1 MRYKEYLDDVCRN
14 IKFKVAHRILRK
26 ELTSHIDDKVNEL
39 KEAGVDNAEAKAIEA
54 MGDPHETGQALNDIH
69 KPQTEWGM
77 ITIVLLLSI
86 VGIVAYIFITL
97 DNEPYIN
104 NIGVIDRLPSVIVG
118 FAAMIGVMFVNYNL
132 IKRMRIVLFV
142 GAIAMNILFIVAMH
156 EQVTY
161 FTTIH
166 TFTHTASVFLYII
179 SISGFIAAA
188 KEQGIKGFIL
198 IGVLCAISLFA
209 TVTSLNNVILLSVV
223 YLSMILIA
231 IYQSGFSVKHL
242 LTYAF
247 TSVGVI
253 LIITF
258 VVYILN
264 PEYIHLLPMS
274 FDSPIDIPGVDFCT
288 MQAREMLEG
297 AKLIGSSDKYLSFGA
312 DYLFRSHTNYFLA
325 AIVAKFGWLSTG
337 AVISMFTAMF
347 AVMISKSIKIK
358 HTFGKMLSI
367 GISSYFIVR
376 FLLSALINFGV
387 FGGLDS
393 ATPFISFGRF
403 DYVFNALLVGI
414 FLSIWRRN
422 SFISKD
428 TDDEP
433 KLFKQK
439 TYTEYK
445 KTAAH

>member
-1 MRYKEYLDDVCRN
+1 MRYKEYLDDVCRCIN
-14 IKFKVAHRILRK
+14 FRAAHRILRK
-26 ELTSHIDDKVNEL
+26 ELSAHIDDKVNEL
-39 KEAGVDNAEAKAIEA
+39 KEAGVDNAEAKAIDA
-54 MGDPHETGQALNDIH
+54 MGDPHETGLALNSIH
-69 KPQTEWGM
+69 KPQTEWSM
-77 ITIVLLLSI
+77 IAIILFLSI
-86 VGIVAYIFITL
+86 VGMIAYILITL

-118 FAAMIGVMFVNYNL
+118 FAAMIGVTFVNYNI

-188 KEQGIKGFIL
+188 KERGIKGFIL
-198 IGVLCAISLFA
+198 ISVLCAISLFA

-223 YLSMILIA
+223 YLSMVLIA
-231 IYQSGFSVKHL
+231 IYQYDFSVKHL
-242 LTYAF
+242 LTYAL
-247 TSVGVI
+247 TAVGAI
-253 LIITF
+253 FIITLL
-258 VVYILN
+258 VYILN

-297 AKLIGSSDKYLSFGA
+297 AKLIGSSDKYLLFGA
-312 DYLFRSHTNYFLA
+312 DYLFRSHTNYFLT
-325 AIVAKFGWLSTG
+325 AIVAKFGWLFAG
-337 AVISMFTAMF
+337 ALISLFTAMF
-347 AVMISKSIKIK
+347 AVMLSKSLKIK
-358 HTFGKMLSI
+358 HTFGKILSI
-367 GISSYFIVR
+367 GISSYFAVR
-376 FLLSALINFGV
+376 FLLSVLINFGV

-393 ATPFISFGRF
+393 ATPFVSFGRF
-403 DYVFNALLVGI
+403 DYMFNALLVGI
-414 FLSIWRRN
+414 FLSVWRRS
-422 SFISKD
+422 SFMCKD

-433 KLFKQK
+433 KLL
-439 TYTEYK
+439 K
-445 KTAAH
+445 KNYAKV